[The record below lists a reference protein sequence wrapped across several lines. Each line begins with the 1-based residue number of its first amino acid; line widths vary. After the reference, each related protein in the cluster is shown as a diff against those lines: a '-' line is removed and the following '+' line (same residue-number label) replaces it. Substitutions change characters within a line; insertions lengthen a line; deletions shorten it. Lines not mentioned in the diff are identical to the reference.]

1 VQRTRTWRQN
11 MEKEKEKQIQV
22 VTFQL
27 GKEVYAI
34 DIMEIKQIVNM
45 QDVREIPNAPPYV
58 EGILNLR
65 GSVTPIINLHKRFV
79 LNKPEMS
86 EEDKLLSGFIIL
98 EINNMTLGV
107 IIDKILRVISLDVEL
122 IQPPP
127 QMISG
132 IGVEYIQGVV
142 NIEGNYIIIL
152 NIERLFNPKELQQLS
167 TIKQ

>member
-1 VQRTRTWRQN
+1 
-11 MEKEKEKQIQV
+11 MEKDNQIQV
-22 VTFQL
+22 VSFQL
-27 GKEVYAI
+27 GEEVYAI

-45 QDVREIPNAPPYV
+45 QEVREIPNAPPYV

-65 GSVTPIINLHKRFV
+65 GAVTPIINLHKRFV
-79 LNKPEMS
+79 LSKPEMS

-98 EINNMTLGV
+98 EIHNMTLGV
-107 IIDKILRVISLDVEL
+107 IIDKILRVITLDAEMV
-122 IQPPP
+122 QPPP

-142 NIEGNYIIIL
+142 NIDGNYIIIL

-167 TIKQ
+167 SIQQ

>member
-1 VQRTRTWRQN
+1 

>member
-1 VQRTRTWRQN
+1 
-11 MEKEKEKQIQV
+11 MEKDKQIQV

-27 GKEVYAI
+27 GEEVYAI

-45 QDVREIPNAPPYV
+45 QEVREIPNAPPYV

-65 GSVTPIINLHKRFV
+65 GLVTPIINLHKRFV
-79 LNKPEMS
+79 LKKLEMS

-107 IIDKILRVISLDVEL
+107 IIDKVQRVISLDVEL

-142 NIEGNYIIIL
+142 NVDNNYIIIL
-152 NIERLFNPKELQQLS
+152 NIEKLFNPKELQQL
-167 TIKQ
+167 KLYK

>member
-1 VQRTRTWRQN
+1 
-11 MEKEKEKQIQV
+11 MEKDKQIQV

-27 GKEVYAI
+27 GEEVYAI

-45 QDVREIPNAPPYV
+45 QEVREIPNAPPYV

-65 GSVTPIINLHKRFV
+65 GLVTPIINLHKRFV
-79 LNKPEMS
+79 LKKLEMS
-86 EEDKLLSGFIIL
+86 EEDRLLSGFIIL

-107 IIDKILRVISLDVEL
+107 IIDKVLRVISLDINL

-142 NIEGNYIIIL
+142 NVDDNYIIIL
-152 NIERLFNPKELQQLS
+152 NIEKLFNPKELQQLS
-167 TIKQ
+167 SIK

>member
-1 VQRTRTWRQN
+1 MEGN
-11 MEKEKEKQIQV
+11 MEKENQIQV

-27 GKEVYAI
+27 GEEVYAI

-79 LNKPEMS
+79 LSKPDMS
-86 EEDKLLSGFIIL
+86 DEDKLLSGFIIL

>member
-1 VQRTRTWRQN
+1 
-11 MEKEKEKQIQV
+11 MEKDNQIQV
-22 VTFQL
+22 VSFQL
-27 GKEVYAI
+27 GEEVYAI

-45 QDVREIPNAPPYV
+45 QEVREIPNAPPYV

-65 GSVTPIINLHKRFV
+65 GTITPIINLHKRFV
-79 LNKPEMS
+79 LSKPEMS

-98 EINNMTLGV
+98 EIHNMTLGV
-107 IIDKILRVISLDVEL
+107 IIDKILRVVTLDAEMV
-122 IQPPP
+122 QPPP

-142 NIEGNYIIIL
+142 NIDGNYIIIL

-167 TIKQ
+167 SIQQ

>member
-1 VQRTRTWRQN
+1 

-65 GSVTPIINLHKRFV
+65 GTVTPIINLHKRFV
-79 LNKPEMS
+79 LIKPEMS
-86 EEDKLLSGFIIL
+86 DEDKLLSGFIIL

>member
-1 VQRTRTWRQN
+1 

-122 IQPPP
+122 VQPPP

>member
-1 VQRTRTWRQN
+1 
-11 MEKEKEKQIQV
+11 MEKDNQIQV
-22 VTFQL
+22 VSFQL
-27 GKEVYAI
+27 GEEVYAI

-45 QDVREIPNAPPYV
+45 QEVREIPNAPPYV

-65 GSVTPIINLHKRFV
+65 GAVTPIINLHKRFV
-79 LNKPEMS
+79 LSKPEMS

-98 EINNMTLGV
+98 EIHNMTLGV
-107 IIDKILRVISLDVEL
+107 IIDKILRVVTLDAEMV
-122 IQPPP
+122 QPPP

-142 NIEGNYIIIL
+142 NIDGNYIIIL

-167 TIKQ
+167 SIQQ

>member
-1 VQRTRTWRQN
+1 
-11 MEKEKEKQIQV
+11 MEKDNQIQV
-22 VTFQL
+22 VSFQL
-27 GKEVYAI
+27 GEEVYAI

-45 QDVREIPNAPPYV
+45 QEVRETPNAPPYV

-65 GSVTPIINLHKRFV
+65 GAVTPIINLHKRFV
-79 LNKPEMS
+79 LSKPEMS

-98 EINNMTLGV
+98 EIHNMTLGV
-107 IIDKILRVISLDVEL
+107 IIDKILRVITLDAEMV
-122 IQPPP
+122 QPPP

-142 NIEGNYIIIL
+142 NIDGNYIIIL

-167 TIKQ
+167 SIQQ

>member
-1 VQRTRTWRQN
+1 
-11 MEKEKEKQIQV
+11 MEKNKQIQV

-27 GKEVYAI
+27 GEEIYAI
-34 DIMEIKQIVNM
+34 DIMEIKQIVNR
-45 QDVREIPNAPPYV
+45 QEVREIPNAPPYV

-65 GSVTPIINLHKRFV
+65 GLVTPIINLHKRFV
-79 LNKPEMS
+79 LKKLEMT

-107 IIDKILRVISLDVEL
+107 IIDKVLRVISLDVDS

-142 NIEGNYIIIL
+142 NVDNNYIIIL
-152 NIERLFNPKELQQLS
+152 NIEKLFNPKELQQLQLY
-167 TIKQ
+167 K